1 MRLPRV
7 RRAIRIAVALAA
19 IGFAIVCHT
28 WLTLPDVRPL
38 AHTPPASTAFMR
50 LREAQA
56 AAEGTTVRRRQRWV
70 SYDAISPHL
79 KRAVTVAEDAAF
91 WSHDGLD
98 YDEIRASMEKNWET
112 GEFTRG
118 ASTITQQ
125 LAKNLYL
132 SPSRNPYRKVQE
144 LFIAR
149 RLEAIL
155 SKRRIF
161 ELYLNLIEW
170 GDGIWGAEAAAR
182 AYFGISAA
190 SLDPSQSALLAGAI
204 INPRVYSP
212 ARPNARLLNRQGI
225 ILRRMGT
232 TTPFAAPTSPPPTST
247 PSAPATMAAPV
258 TLTLE
263 LTGTG
268 SGTVT
273 SSPTGLAACSGSAQ
287 TCVGT
292 FESGTVVTLT
302 AVASTGHEFAGWSG
316 ACEGMTAQ
324 CTLTMSGA
332 SHVAAQF
339 RLIPPMV
346 IS

>member
-1 MRLPRV
+1 MRFPRV
-7 RRAIRIAVALAA
+7 RRVLRIAVALAA
-19 IGFAIVCHT
+19 IGFAIVCYT
-28 WLTLPDVRPL
+28 WMTLPDVRPL
-38 AHTPPASTAFMR
+38 ARTPPESTAFMR

-56 AAEGTTVRRRQRWV
+56 AAEGNTVRRRQRWV
-70 SYDAISPHL
+70 SFNQISPHL

-91 WSHDGLD
+91 WSHEGLD
-98 YDEIRASMEKNWET
+98 FDEIRASIEKNWEE

-149 RLEAIL
+149 RMEAVL
-155 SKRRIF
+155 SKQRIF

-190 SLDPSQSALLAGAI
+190 NLDPTQSALLAGAI

-212 ARPNARLLNRQGI
+212 ARPNARLLRRQEI
-225 ILRRMGT
+225 ILRRMR
-232 TTPFAAPTSPPPTST
+232 TPTPST
-247 PSAPATMAAPV
+247 PATVTAPV
-258 TLTLE
+258 TLTTPVTLTLD

-268 SGTVT
+268 TGTVT
-273 SSPTGLAACSGSAQ
+273 SNPAGLAACSGPAQ

-302 AVASTGHEFAGWSG
+302 AVADSGHEFAGWSG
-316 ACEGMTAQ
+316 ACEGIAPQ
-324 CTLTMSGA
+324 CTVTMSGA
-332 SHVAAQF
+332 QHVTAHF
-339 RLIPPMV
+339 RLIPPMAP
-346 IS
+346 SF

>member
-1 MRLPRV
+1 MKFPRV
-7 RRAIRIAVALAA
+7 RRAVRIAVALAA
-19 IGFAIVCHT
+19 VGFALLCHT
-28 WLTLPDVRPL
+28 WMTLPDVRPL
-38 AHTPPASTAFMR
+38 ARTPPESTAFMR

-56 AAEGTTVRRRQRWV
+56 AAEGGTARRRHRWV
-70 SYDAISPHL
+70 SYDQISPHL
-79 KRAVTVAEDAAF
+79 KRAVTVAEDSAF
-91 WSHDGLD
+91 WDHEGLD
-98 YDEIRASMEKNWET
+98 FNEIKASMEKNWET

-132 SPSRNPYRKVQE
+132 SPSKNPYRKVQE
-144 LFIAR
+144 VFIAR
-149 RLEAIL
+149 RLEAVL

-190 SLDPSQSALLAGAI
+190 NLDPSQSALLAGAI

-212 ARPNARLLNRQGI
+212 ARPNTRLLRRQAM

-232 TTPFAAPTSPPPTST
+232 VAVDDSATAPLAAPPADPTPTST
-247 PSAPATMAAPV
+247 PAPV
-258 TLTLE
+258 MLTLD

-268 SGTVT
+268 TGTVT
-273 SSPTGLAACSGSAQ
+273 SNPAGLAACAGSTR

-302 AVASTGHEFAGWSG
+302 AAADTGHEFAGWSG
-316 ACEGMTAQ
+316 ACEGIAAQ
-324 CTLTMSGA
+324 CTITMSGA
-332 SHVAAQF
+332 RHVTAQF
-339 RLIPPMV
+339 RVIPP
-346 IS
+346 